1 MKYLVYTAIA
11 LAVIMAPLGCAT
23 KGGGVASPGSS
34 DSMLATQSTLGE
46 KGTAKKSTD
55 EKETIVQERFLIWY
69 VNVEMEVNEIDV
81 AVDKINEVT
90 KFHGGVVSSS
100 SIDGEKDGV
109 MTLRIPNEK
118 LDVALEELTTVGK
131 VKELNK
137 TSDDV
142 TEKLVDQKAR
152 LESKKALRDRLTKLL
167 ERSNTVDEVLKVE
180 EQLGRLQADIESMEA
195 RLRSLQGLVQ
205 HATVKIELE
214 RKTILGPLGFVFKG
228 LGWTVEKL
236 FVIQN

>member
-1 MKYLVYTAIA
+1 TAFA
-11 LAVIMAPLGCAT
+11 LTIMMAPLGCGT
-23 KGGGVASPGSS
+23 KGGGVASPGTY
-34 DSMLATQSTLGE
+34 DSILATQSTS
-46 KGTAKKSTD
+46 GT
-55 EKETIVQERFLIWY
+55 EEQVLQERFLIWY
-69 VNVEMEVNEIDV
+69 VNVEMEVYEIAE
-81 AVDKINEVT
+81 AVEKINEMT
-90 KFHGGVVSSS
+90 KLHGGVVSSS
-100 SIDGEKDGV
+100 SIDGEKEGE

-118 LDVALEELTTVGK
+118 LDAALEGLTTVGK

-142 TEKLVDQKAR
+142 TERLVDQQAR
-152 LESKKALRDRLTKLL
+152 LQSKKALRDRLNKLL

-195 RLRSLQGLVQ
+195 QLRSLQGMVQ
-205 HATVKIELE
+205 HATVRIELE
-214 RKTILGPLGFVFKG
+214 RKTILGPLGYVFKG